1 MTGKTVTEA
10 RMDHLTRL
18 AGYEVLFVIA
28 AEAEYGPALRARLD
42 AFICGIGV
50 VEAGVRVTA
59 KLADLARAGRAP
71 DLVVSLGSAGSA
83 RLEQGAVYQVSAV
96 SWRDIDASPLGF
108 APGEVPLAGL
118 PLALPLPAP
127 LDVPQAALSTGSDF
141 VTGGAWARVA
151 ADMVD
156 METYAVARAC
166 LAFGLPLLG
175 WRGIS
180 DGSEELTRIGDWH
193 DALPLIDR
201 RLAGLV
207 DGLGAVLERD
217 GPAALAP

>member
-1 MTGKTVTEA
+1 
-10 RMDHLTRL
+10 MDGLTRI
-18 AGYEVLFVIA
+18 AGHEVLFVIA
-28 AEAEYGPALRARLD
+28 AEAEYGPALRARVE

-59 KLADLARAGRAP
+59 RLAELARAGAAP

-83 RLEQGAVYQVSAV
+83 RLEQGAVYQVSSVA
-96 SWRDIDASPLGF
+96 WRDIDASPLGF

-118 PLALPLPAP
+118 PLALPLAAP
-127 LDVPQAALSTGSDF
+127 LDMPRAALSTGSDF
-141 VTGGAWARVA
+141 VTGAGWGRVA

-156 METYAVARAC
+156 METYAIARAC
-166 LAFGLPLLG
+166 MALGLPLLG

-180 DGSEELTRIGDWH
+180 DGAAELTRIGDWH
-193 DALPLIDR
+193 DALPLIDQ

-207 DGLGAVLERD
+207 DGLAALLERD
-217 GPAALAP
+217 GLAPLLP

>member
-1 MTGKTVTEA
+1 
-10 RMDHLTRL
+10 MDGLTRI
-18 AGYEVLFVIA
+18 AGHEVLFVIA
-28 AEAEYGPALRARLD
+28 AEAEYGPALRARVE

-59 KLADLARAGRAP
+59 RLAELARVGAAP

-83 RLEQGAVYQVSAV
+83 RLEQGAVYQVSSVA
-96 SWRDIDASPLGF
+96 WRDIDASPLGF

-118 PLALPLPAP
+118 PLALPLAAP
-127 LDVPQAALSTGSDF
+127 LDMPWATLSTGSDF
-141 VTGGAWARVA
+141 VTGAGWGRVA

-156 METYAVARAC
+156 METYAIARAC
-166 LAFGLPLLG
+166 MAFGLPLLG

-180 DGSEELTRIGDWH
+180 DGAAELTRIGDWH
-193 DALPLIDR
+193 DALPLIDQ

-207 DGLGAVLERD
+207 DGLAALLERD
-217 GPAALAP
+217 GLAPLLP

>member
-1 MTGKTVTEA
+1 
-10 RMDHLTRL
+10 MDHLTRI
-18 AGYEVLFVIA
+18 AGHSVLFTIA
-28 AEAEYGPALRARLD
+28 AEAEYGPALRARID
-42 AFICGIGV
+42 AFPCGIGM

-59 KLADLARAGRAP
+59 RLARLVEAGRAP

-83 RLEQGAVYQVSAV
+83 RLEQGAVFQVGAV

-118 PLALPLPAP
+118 PLALPLAVP
-127 LDVPQAALSTGSDF
+127 LPGVPVATLSTGSDF
-141 VTGGAWARVA
+141 VTGPAWARIA

-166 LAFGLPLLG
+166 REFGLPLLG

-180 DGSEELTRIGDWH
+180 DGSEELHRIGDWH

-201 RLAGLV
+201 RLAGMVDRLEAV
-207 DGLGAVLERD
+207 LARDGLAT
-217 GPAALAP
+217 PAP